1 MNKKQ
6 LHTILISEEIEN
18 DMIKSKQCEC
28 LNADVCDVDEMK
40 NRQIQTL
47 WNRHTHTHKH

>member
-6 LHTILISEEIEN
+6 LHTILISEEIENEN

-47 WNRHTHTHKH
+47 